1 MLDHLKEKPDF
12 HYLRLANELESKI
25 MGGEYAA
32 GDRLPS
38 LRKLHKQ
45 LNLSISTVYQAYIEL
60 GVTEAR
66 IKSGFYVK
74 PLLCNVLP
82 CPKLE
87 KSAAGI
93 RRFWLFLLRRY
104 HEESGWVFSA
114 RKTENPRRIYAD
126 KF

>member
-45 LNLSISTVYQAYIEL
+45 LNLILIRFQVETNYSKATGMVSFFILTL
-60 GVTEAR
+60 G
-66 IKSGFYVK
+66 IFY
-74 PLLCNVLP
+74 
-82 CPKLE
+82 
-87 KSAAGI
+87 
-93 RRFWLFLLRRY
+93 FF
-104 HEESGWVFSA
+104 
-114 RKTENPRRIYAD
+114 
-126 KF
+126 